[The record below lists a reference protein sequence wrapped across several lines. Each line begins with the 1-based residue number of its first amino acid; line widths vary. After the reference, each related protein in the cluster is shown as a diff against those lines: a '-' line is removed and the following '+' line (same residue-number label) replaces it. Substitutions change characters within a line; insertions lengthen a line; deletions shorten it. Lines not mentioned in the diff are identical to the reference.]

1 MDVKKAI
8 KELSYKNTDYGG
20 KCTQEVRKA
29 AIRALE
35 KQVPMKPKNTKT
47 ISDFSG
53 RYRSIKGTCPICGE
67 ENLYKSNYYCDKCG
81 QRLDWKGSGSDD

>member
-1 MDVKKAI
+1 MDAKKAI
-8 KELSYKNTDYGG
+8 KELSYNNTDYGG
-20 KCTQEVRKA
+20 KCTQEVRKV

-35 KQVPMKPKNTKT
+35 KQVPMKPKDTKT

-81 QRLDWKGSGSDD
+81 QRLDWKGSGTDD